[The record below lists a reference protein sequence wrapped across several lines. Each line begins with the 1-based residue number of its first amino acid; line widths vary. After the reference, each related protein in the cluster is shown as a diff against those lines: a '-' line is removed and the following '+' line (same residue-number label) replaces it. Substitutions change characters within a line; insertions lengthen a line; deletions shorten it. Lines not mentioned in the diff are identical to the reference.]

1 MLGYRY
7 RAILL
12 AGSMLA
18 ASTAPALAQEGGDIV
33 VTARRVEER
42 LQDVPLSIQVFN
54 QEELTN
60 RNISRAADLVTYTPS
75 LSQNNT
81 FGGDNVRFQ
90 IRGFVQEAESA
101 PSVGIYF
108 ADAVVPRGA
117 ANSVNAGNG
126 AGPGAFFDLQ
136 NVQILKG
143 PQGTLFGRNTTGG
156 AILLV
161 PQKPTDKLE
170 GFVEGSIG
178 NYDMKRVQAVINIP
192 VNDTFKL
199 RFGVDRQKRDG
210 WQNNYSGVGP
220 SKMEDVNYIALR
232 GSLVA
237 DLTPDLENYTVVTY
251 SHSDIVPGVNQVLA
265 CNPNYSSP
273 RDPVNT
279 AFAPLGCGN
288 IRRREAGAAAAG
300 RPGDAYGVMN
310 PHDNPYS
317 ITEQWQVIN
326 TTTWNVSDTLTIKN
340 IASYAQFTQ
349 RILTDFF
356 GTDFLSTD
364 FRPAQTP
371 VHFGFASIGGIEGGY
386 LTNQST
392 FSEELQFQGKAF
404 DNRLNWV
411 AGFYMENSLPL
422 GKAGNSPPVLI
433 TCRDFATRDCSDP
446 LQAALAIPNR
456 NGPGLT
462 AIGSMG
468 VQQSEIKFYNY
479 AVFGQATYALT
490 DQLKVTGGLRYTW
503 DTMKNTTQARL
514 FQFQPLPDY
523 GTRLQNGAPFTCA
536 ASFVTAADCTF
547 AFPDAKSDAPTWVL
561 DLVYQPT
568 PNLMAYAKYG
578 RGYRSAIISATNPV
592 LALTQVRPEKV
603 DFYEVGFKSSF
614 DGAVSGMF
622 NVTGFYNDFTDQQI
636 QLSFTPKPAF
646 TGLPRSASAINAG
659 KSEIYGIEVE
669 AGLRPFEGF
678 SLNGSYTWLKTKI
691 KSVPDISS
699 LAAADP
705 RYDIFVDFRPGDRLV
720 LAPEHKLSITA
731 AYKLPV
737 DESVGDITFAA
748 TYSYTSNQVSNY
760 KDRLSP
766 SANLRQYSILPS
778 YNLVNLNLNW
788 NSIAG
793 QPIDLSLFVTN
804 LTKEKYLVFTPGVG
818 QASPLEVGRVGEPRM
833 FGARLK
839 YRFGN

>member
-1 MLGYRY
+1 MRRTKYK
-7 RAILL
+7 IVLL
-12 AGSMLA
+12 ASAVSA
-18 ASTAPALAQEGGDIV
+18 AAAVATPALAQEGGDIV

-161 PQKPTDKLE
+161 PQKPTDRLE
-170 GFVEGSIG
+170 GYVEGSLG

-220 SKMEDVNYIALR
+220 TQMESVDYIALR

-237 DLTPDLENYTVVTY
+237 NLTPDLENYTVVTY

-265 CNPNYSSP
+265 CNPNFSNP
-273 RDPVNT
+273 LDPT
-279 AFAPLGCGN
+279 AAAFVALGCGN

-310 PHDNPYS
+310 PHSDPYS

-326 TTTWNVSDTLTIKN
+326 TTTWNVNDTLTVKN

-392 FSEELQFQGKAF
+392 FSEELQLQGKAF

-422 GKAGNSPPVLI
+422 GKAGNSPPILI

-446 LQAALAIPNR
+446 LSAALFGGVAP
-456 NGPGLT
+456 
-462 AIGSMG
+462 IGSMG

-490 DQLKVTGGLRYTW
+490 DQLKLTGGFRYTW
-503 DTMKNTTQARL
+503 DTMKNTTQGRL
-514 FQFQPLPDY
+514 YNFQALPNY
-523 GTRLQNGAPFTCA
+523 GTRPQAGGLDYTCA
-536 ASFVTAADCTF
+536 SSFTTTANGCSFT
-547 AFPDAKSDAPTWVL
+547 FPDAKSDAPTWVL

-568 PNLMAYAKYG
+568 TNLMAYAKYG

-603 DFYEVGFKSSF
+603 DFYELGIKTSF

-646 TGLPRSASAINAG
+646 RGLPRSASAINAG

-678 SLNGSYTWLKTKI
+678 SLNGSYSWLKTKI
-691 KSVPDISS
+691 KSVPDISA

-705 RYDIFVDFRPGDRLV
+705 RYDIVIDFRPGDRLV
-720 LAPEHKLSITA
+720 LAPEHKLSVTA
-731 AYKLPV
+731 AYKLPL
-737 DESVGDITFAA
+737 DESVGDITLAA

-788 NSIAG
+788 NNVAG
-793 QPIDLSLFVTN
+793 APVDLSLFVTN